1 MNLKYGHIWPKSN
14 VLGPGRRYIIWT
26 QGCFRRCFRCAS
38 PELQPIEQGFTIDIE
53 TLAQQI
59 INFYDID
66 GITISG
72 GEPFLQ
78 AKELGNLL
86 SRILRVRPEL
96 NVILFT
102 GYKFEDLSKE
112 YDKFVL
118 NFVDVLIDG
127 EYIDGLNDNKG
138 LRGSSNQVIH
148 FLSSRLLPYKE
159 LLEEGKRKR
168 ELHVINETQLL
179 TIGIADKI

>member
-1 MNLKYGHIWPKSN
+1 MLLANDEN
-14 VLGPGRRYIIWT
+14 TQQYIDTKACDAIV
-26 QGCFRRCFRCAS
+26 
-38 PELQPIEQGFTIDIE
+38 IEFI
-53 TLAQQI
+53 
-59 INFYDID
+59 
-66 GITISG
+66 G

-78 AKELGNLL
+78 AKELGTLL
-86 SRILRVRPEL
+86 SKVLRVRPEL

-112 YDKFVL
+112 DYKFVL

-168 ELHVINETQLL
+168 ELHVINETELL
-179 TIGIADKI
+179 TIGIADKV

>member
-38 PELQPIEQGFTIDIE
+38 PQLQPIEQGFTIDIE

-59 INFYDID
+59 INSSDID

-72 GEPFLQ
+72 GEPFLH

-86 SRILRVRPEL
+86 SRVLRVRPDE
-96 NVILFT
+96 N
-102 GYKFEDLSKE
+102 
-112 YDKFVL
+112 
-118 NFVDVLIDG
+118 
-127 EYIDGLNDNKG
+127 
-138 LRGSSNQVIH
+138 
-148 FLSSRLLPYKE
+148 
-159 LLEEGKRKR
+159 
-168 ELHVINETQLL
+168 
-179 TIGIADKI
+179 

>member
-59 INFYDID
+59 INSYDID

-86 SRILRVRPEL
+86 SRVLRVRPEL

-102 GYKFEDLSKE
+102 GY
-112 YDKFVL
+112 KFVL